1 MLACLLCREYNV
13 LIEMQPETILK
24 TSITVHDRQY
34 FVALT
39 SALKPTHEIQPLS
52 DYNSFDFSEVA
63 HI

>member
-1 MLACLLCREYNV
+1 
-13 LIEMQPETILK
+13 MQPETILK